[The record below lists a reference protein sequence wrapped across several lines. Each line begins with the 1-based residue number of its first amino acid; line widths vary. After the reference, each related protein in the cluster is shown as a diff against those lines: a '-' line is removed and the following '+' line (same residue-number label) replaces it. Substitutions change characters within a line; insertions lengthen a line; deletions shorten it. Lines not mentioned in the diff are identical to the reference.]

1 MKKRKCLNFDW
12 TPIKSDY
19 TFRVDA
25 SQCRVI
31 GAVLPAFLD
40 PSESSGGSPTAKVTQ
55 QQCV

>member
-31 GAVLPAFLD
+31 GAVPAFLD